1 MDKDRY
7 LIRPSDTCYPE
18 LLKDLERAPELYVL
32 GDPDILGTETISIVG
47 ARRATPYGLAVSEM
61 AARISAECSLTV
73 VSGGARGC
81 DHAASRSALDA
92 GGRTIIVSG
101 VGADLVY
108 PPDSA
113 DIFFDAVERGGAI
126 VSLERWGTD
135 VRRHQFPKR
144 NRIIAAL
151 SRSLFVA
158 EAGLRSG
165 TMSTAEA
172 AAELCRR
179 LYAVPGSI
187 FSPASSGSNSLIRS
201 GADII
206 CDERDLEQVISSDYG
221 VLRCVTHR
229 TGRPCGDV
237 LSALLASPLRPQEL
251 AERLNKDVLTLI
263 KTLSEYEVL
272 GMVVKL
278 PDGRYAPSKDAYL
291 SHNRGG
297 GIRDS

>member
-1 MDKDRY
+1 MDRTRY
-7 LIRPSDTCYPE
+7 LIHPSDECYPE
-18 LLKDLERAPELYVL
+18 PLKDLEQAPDLYVL
-32 GDPDILGTETISIVG
+32 GDPGILGTEMISIVG
-47 ARRATPYGLAVSEM
+47 ARRATPYGLAVAEM

-81 DHAASRSALDA
+81 DHAASRAALDA
-92 GGRTIIVSG
+92 GGKTVIVSG
-101 VGADLVY
+101 VGADLIY

-113 DIFFDAVERGGAI
+113 DIFLDTVERGGAI
-126 VSLERWGTD
+126 VSLERWGAD

-151 SRSLFVA
+151 SGSLLVA

-165 TMSTAEA
+165 TMSTADTA
-172 AAELCRR
+172 MELNRR

-187 FSPASSGSNSLIRS
+187 FSPTSSGSNSLIRN
-201 GADII
+201 GAGII
-206 CDERDLEQVISSDYG
+206 CDERDLEQAISSDYG
-221 VLRCVTHR
+221 VLRCIAHR

-237 LSALLASPLRPQEL
+237 LSALLASPMRPQEL

-291 SHNRGG
+291 SHNRGNG
-297 GIRDS
+297 LRSV

>member
-1 MDKDRY
+1 MSQSRY
-7 LIRPSDTCYPE
+7 LITPSDECYPE
-18 LLKDLERAPELYVL
+18 LLRDIEQAPELYVL
-32 GDPDILGTETISIVG
+32 GNPEVLGTEMISIVG
-47 ARRATPYGLAVSEM
+47 ARRATPYGLAVTEM

-92 GGRTIIVSG
+92 GGKTVIVSG

-113 DIFFDAVERGGAI
+113 DIFFDAVERGGAV

-144 NRIIAAL
+144 NRVIAAL
-151 SRSLFVA
+151 SKSLFVA

-165 TMSTAEA
+165 TMSTAETA
-172 AAELCRR
+172 MELNRK

-187 FSPASSGSNSLIRS
+187 FSPTSSGANSLIAN

-206 CDERDLEQVISSDYG
+206 CDEQDLEQAISSDYG
-221 VLRCVTHR
+221 VLRCIAHH
-229 TGRPCGDV
+229 TGGPRGAV
-237 LSALLASPLRPQEL
+237 LSALLASPMRPQEL
-251 AERLNKDVLTLI
+251 AEHLNRDVLTLI

-291 SHNRGG
+291 SHNRGEG
-297 GIRDS
+297 LRSV